1 MTRTAERRSTTNT
14 SRGATPSPEQPPT
27 TPLDERPI
35 AVELSR
41 SQIQEIVR
49 AASQRAGGGSLFAVL
64 RESSRIDISAVAR
77 TNPKLSSSLLT
88 GLAVLGVF
96 PRDGSSLS
104 NTEVARA
111 LNIGANTAYRYVA
124 TLRAVGLV
132 RRDPSTR
139 RYSSAL

>member
-1 MTRTAERRSTTNT
+1 MTRTGERRCRTNVG
-14 SRGATPSPEQPPT
+14 RATPSPEQPAPT
-27 TPLDERPI
+27 PVDERPI

-41 SQIQEIVR
+41 SQVEEIVR
-49 AASQRAGGGSLFAVL
+49 AASQRVGGGSLFAGL

-104 NTEVARA
+104 NAEVAQA
-111 LNIGANTAYRYVA
+111 LNLGVNTAYRYVA